1 MTQGNT
7 LVDGA
12 RALRM
17 SGFFYQTLN
26 GRGFR
31 CTVEDLRWVL
41 PQLETEQ
48 FNQVELAIHSL
59 SKGHDQQHYMDLVAT
74 LRRLCDPG
82 LRSSLRNAGIA
93 MRVDVLFAFA
103 GENASREVLT
113 QALAGL
119 RSTDAAL
126 KLQSE
131 GKLRT
136 WCGTMQAPDELP
148 PLPPPLAQDSPE
160 PAPAEPKPRAARSKA
175 AATPAATGSAL
186 PEKESPALPAEAA
199 IRRKAKAFGKAG
211 ALTLE
216 IAPVRDQEHHASTAR
231 CTVMIEGALATGD
244 GHYDWSVGSKVV
256 FMCTQRELP
265 QLLAVLMGWISELDF
280 KFHGVT
286 KKKSLHIE
294 HQDHGLLV
302 HLRDATHNVR
312 VPVDDADRYALAMLV
327 LAAMHHNEP
336 HLDSSAIMAV
346 ARAMAV
352 APAWRR
358 AG

>member
-148 PLPPPLAQDSPE
+148 PLPPPL
-160 PAPAEPKPRAARSKA
+160 RRIARSQ
-175 AATPAATGSAL
+175 PPRSPNRVPPGRRPQQHRPPPEAL
-186 PEKESPALPAEAA
+186 FL
-199 IRRKAKAFGKAG
+199 
-211 ALTLE
+211 
-216 IAPVRDQEHHASTAR
+216 
-231 CTVMIEGALATGD
+231 
-244 GHYDWSVGSKVV
+244 
-256 FMCTQRELP
+256 
-265 QLLAVLMGWISELDF
+265 
-280 KFHGVT
+280 
-286 KKKSLHIE
+286 KKSPLPCRPRP
-294 HQDHGLLV
+294 QFGARRRRLV
-302 HLRDATHNVR
+302 
-312 VPVDDADRYALAMLV
+312 
-327 LAAMHHNEP
+327 
-336 HLDSSAIMAV
+336 
-346 ARAMAV
+346 
-352 APAWRR
+352 RR
-358 AG
+358 GR